1 MILNHPYIK
10 HPRFSFS
17 PDTMESSPFSIETLV
32 KKVREEIFSTFDVY
46 NSFVSA
52 SAYDT
57 AWLAMIPAEN
67 PNKFEQCCGPMFK
80 GCLEWILNNQKE
92 EGFWG
97 ERDMNGLPTID
108 SLPSTLTCI
117 VALKKWNLGYTNIN
131 KGLAFVRENSETLL
145 KERHHSLP
153 RWFTIVFPAMV
164 ELAHARGLG
173 VADDIKGV
181 LADVLLMRQ
190 QFLEMEGDVNDY
202 KYYPPLL
209 SFLEALPSACDID
222 REIILKSLNK
232 DGSLFQSP
240 SATAYAFMATGER
253 KCKEYLER
261 LVRRCPRGVPPMY
274 PMDEELI
281 KLSLV
286 NQITRLGL
294 AEHFSGEI
302 EVILSEA
309 YRSSKRPQTRVGNL
323 KPTKLYKDSLAFWL
337 LRMHGYNITPCI
349 RYFYTYLCS
358 KGNAFAGSFCWFVH
372 DEDILAHI
380 ERNSGYFMSAMLNI
394 YRATD
399 LMFSGENELKEAR
412 SFARKLLEKNMRRR
426 CEEDGLLVMP
436 SFHEVV
442 EYELSL
448 PWIARLDHL
457 DHRFW
462 IEANDHVD
470 ALWIAKASFYR
481 LSCLHNDKLM
491 KLAVENYKL
500 RQSIYQRELEEVT
513 RWSREWGLS
522 EMGFGREKTTYCY
535 FAVAASGSLP
545 RGSAVRLIV
554 AKSAILI
561 TVADDFFDMK
571 GSLDDLR
578 SLNEAVQRW
587 DGKGL
592 CGHGRIIFEALD
604 GFVTDIAKKHLCQHG
619 SDITDNLRDI
629 WRETFGSWL
638 VETTWSN
645 NGYKPSM
652 EEYLETGMISIAS
665 HTMVLPASCFLNPNL
680 PNHKLKPSQYELI
693 TKSLM
698 ASSRLL
704 NDIQSYQ
711 KEQQEGKAN
720 LVLLHLKGN
729 PKAEIEDLISYVK
742 EILDEKKTELLEHA
756 LMDYDSND
764 LPKPCK
770 LLHLSCL
777 KVFQMFYNSSN
788 QFDSDTELFHD
799 IKRGIYIPPEYP
811 VPRRIPSPSKMETKC
826 SKVKARLIGESEYQ
840 GGRNFNTG
848 QNFAWS
854 ATPISVGRDKV
865 VIPPKFRLCFPATK
879 DFRWTAGVR
888 GNFGKSFLWGRGY

>member
-1 MILNHPYIK
+1 
-10 HPRFSFS
+10 
-17 PDTMESSPFSIETLV
+17 MESSPFFIETLV

-80 GCLEWILNNQKE
+80 GCLEWVLSNQKE

-97 ERDMNGLPTID
+97 ARDMNGLPTID
-108 SLPSTLTCI
+108 SLPSTLACI
-117 VALKKWNLGYTNIN
+117 VALKKWNLGDTNIN

-145 KERHHSLP
+145 RERHHSLP
-153 RWFTIVFPAMV
+153 RWFAIVYPAMV
-164 ELAHARGLG
+164 ELAQATGLG
-173 VADDIKGV
+173 VAHEVRGV
-181 LADVLLMRQ
+181 LSDVLLKRQ
-190 QFLEMEGDVNDY
+190 QFMETEGDVNDY
-202 KYYPPLL
+202 QYYPPLL
-209 SFLEALPSACDID
+209 SFLEALPSTCNID
-222 REIILKSLNK
+222 RETILKSLNK

-261 LVRRCPRGVPPMY
+261 LVRRCSRGVPPMY

-286 NQITRLGL
+286 NQVTRLGL

-309 YRSSKRPQTRVGNL
+309 YSK
-323 KPTKLYKDSLAFWL
+323 S
-337 LRMHGYNITPCI
+337 
-349 RYFYTYLCS
+349 
-358 KGNAFAGSFCWFVH
+358 NAFAGSFCWFVH
-372 DEDILAHI
+372 DEDILGHI

-426 CEEDGLLVMP
+426 CEEDGLLEMP

-442 EYELSL
+442 EHELSL

-481 LSCLHNDKLM
+481 
-491 KLAVENYKL
+491 
-500 RQSIYQRELEEVT
+500 
-513 RWSREWGLS
+513 
-522 EMGFGREKTTYCY
+522 
-535 FAVAASGSLP
+535 
-545 RGSAVRLIV
+545 
-554 AKSAILI
+554 
-561 TVADDFFDMK
+561 
-571 GSLDDLR
+571 
-578 SLNEAVQRW
+578 W

-604 GFVTDIAKKHLCQHG
+604 GLVTDIAKKHLRQQG

-629 WRETFGSWL
+629 WQETFGAWL

-645 NGYKPSM
+645 NGYIPSM

-680 PNHKLKPSQYELI
+680 LNHKLKPSQNEPI
-693 TKSLM
+693 TKLLM

-711 KEQQEGKAN
+711 KEQLDGKIN

-729 PKAEIEDLISYVK
+729 PKAEIEDSISYVK

-756 LMDYDSND
+756 LMDYGSND

-811 VPRRIPSPSKMETKC
+811 VPRRIPSPSKTETKC
-826 SKVKARLIGESEYQ
+826 SKVKACLIGESKYQ

-888 GNFGKSFLWGRGY
+888 GNFGRAFLWGRGY

>member
-1 MILNHPYIK
+1 
-10 HPRFSFS
+10 
-17 PDTMESSPFSIETLV
+17 MESSPFSIETLV

-52 SAYDT
+52 SVYDT

-80 GCLEWILNNQKE
+80 GCLEWVLNNQKE

-97 ERDMNGLPTID
+97 ERYMNGLPTID
-108 SLPSTLTCI
+108 SLPSTLACI
-117 VALKKWNLGYTNIN
+117 VALKKWNLGDTNIN

-145 KERHHSLP
+145 KERHHGLP

-164 ELAHARGLG
+164 ELAQATGLG
-173 VADDIKGV
+173 VADEVKGV
-181 LADVLLMRQ
+181 LADVLLKRE
-190 QFLEMEGDVNDY
+190 QFLETEGDVNDY
-202 KYYPPLL
+202 QCYPPLL
-209 SFLEALPSACDID
+209 SFLEALPSTRNID

-232 DGSLFQSP
+232 DGSLLHSP

-261 LVRRCPRGVPPMY
+261 LVRRCPNGVPPMY

-286 NQITRLGL
+286 NPVTRLGL

-309 YRSSKRPQTRVGNL
+309 NRSYKRPQTRVGNL
-323 KPTKLYKDSLAFWL
+323 KPAKLYKDSLAFRL
-337 LRMHGYNITPCI
+337 LRMHGYDITPW
-349 RYFYTYLCS
+349 
-358 KGNAFAGSFCWFVH
+358 SFCWFVH
-372 DEDILAHI
+372 YEDILAHI
-380 ERNSGYFMSAMLNI
+380 ERNSGYFTSAMLNI

-399 LMFSGENELKEAR
+399 LMFSGANELKEAR

-426 CEEDGLLVMP
+426 CEEDGLLEMP

-462 IEANDHVD
+462 IDVNDHVD

-513 RWSREWGLS
+513 RWSKEWGLS

-535 FAVAASGSLP
+535 FAVAASSSLP

-561 TVADDFFDMK
+561 TIADDFFDMK
-571 GSLDDLR
+571 GSLDDLQ

-604 GFVTDIAKKHLCQHG
+604 GLVTDIAKKHHRQQG

-629 WRETFGSWL
+629 WQETFGSWL

-645 NGYKPSM
+645 NGYIPSM
-652 EEYLETGMISIAS
+652 EEYLETGMISIAN
-665 HTMVLPASCFLNPNL
+665 HTIVLPASCFLNLNL
-680 PNHKLKPSQYELI
+680 PNHKLKPSQYEPI
-693 TKSLM
+693 TKLLM

-711 KEQQEGKAN
+711 KEQLDGKTN

-729 PKAEIEDLISYVK
+729 PKAEIEDSISYVK
-742 EILDEKKTELLEHA
+742 GMLDEKKTELLEHA
-756 LMDYDSND
+756 LMDYGSND

-777 KVFQMFYNSSN
+777 KVFQMFFNSSN
-788 QFDSDTELFHD
+788 RFDSDTELFHD
-799 IKRGIYIPPEYP
+799 IKRGIYIPPENS
-811 VPRRIPSPSKMETKC
+811 VPKRIPSPSKTEIKC
-826 SKVKARLIGESEYQ
+826 SKVKARLIGESGYQ

-848 QNFAWS
+848 QNFARS
-854 ATPISVGRDKV
+854 ATPIPVGRDKV
-865 VIPPKFRLCFPATK
+865 IIPPKFGLCFPATK
-879 DFRWTAGVR
+879 GFQ
-888 GNFGKSFLWGRGY
+888 WGRG

>member
-1 MILNHPYIK
+1 
-10 HPRFSFS
+10 
-17 PDTMESSPFSIETLV
+17 MESSPFSIETLV
-32 KKVREEIFSTFDVY
+32 KKVREEIFSTFDDY
-46 NSFVSA
+46 NSFVSV
-52 SAYDT
+52 SVYDT
-57 AWLAMIPAEN
+57 AWLAMIPEN

-80 GCLEWILNNQKE
+80 GCLEWVLNNQKE

-108 SLPSTLTCI
+108 SLPSTLACI
-117 VALKKWNLGYTNIN
+117 VALKKWNLGDTNIN
-131 KGLAFVRENSETLL
+131 KGLAFVRENSKMLL
-145 KERHHSLP
+145 KERRHSLP
-153 RWFTIVFPAMV
+153 CWFAIVFPAMV
-164 ELAHARGLG
+164 ELAQATGLG
-173 VADDIKGV
+173 VVDEVKGV
-181 LADVLLMRQ
+181 LSDVLLKRL
-190 QFLEMEGDVNDY
+190 QFFETEGDVNDY
-202 KYYPPLL
+202 QYYPPLP
-209 SFLEALPSACDID
+209 SFLEALPSTCDVD

-286 NQITRLGL
+286 NQVTRLGL

-309 YRSSKRPQTRVGNL
+309 YRSYKRTQTSVGNL
-323 KPTKLYKDSLAFWL
+323 KPAKLYKDSLAFRL
-337 LRMHGYNITPCI
+337 LRMHGYDIT
-349 RYFYTYLCS
+349 S
-358 KGNAFAGSFCWFVH
+358 WSFCWFVY

-380 ERNSGYFMSAMLNI
+380 ERNSGYFMSALLNI

-412 SFARKLLEKNMRRR
+412 SFARKLLEKNMSVAI
-426 CEEDGLLVMP
+426 EQ
-436 SFHEVV
+436 V
-442 EYELSL
+442 EHELSL

-513 RWSREWGLS
+513 RWSKEWGLS
-522 EMGFGREKTTYCY
+522 ELGFGREKTTYCY
-535 FAVAASGSLP
+535 FAVAACSSLP
-545 RGSAVRLIV
+545 HGSVVRLIV

-571 GSLDDLR
+571 GSLGDLQ

-592 CGHGRIIFEALD
+592 CGHGKIIFEALD
-604 GFVTDIAKKHLCQHG
+604 GLVTDIAKKHLRQQG

-645 NGYKPSM
+645 NGYIPSM
-652 EEYLETGMISIAS
+652 GEYLETGMISIAS
-665 HTMVLPASCFLNPNL
+665 HTIVLPASCFLNPNL
-680 PNHKLKPSQYELI
+680 PNHKLKPSQYEPI

-698 ASSRLL
+698 TSSRLL

-711 KEQQEGKAN
+711 KEQLDGKTN

-729 PKAEIEDLISYVK
+729 PKAEIEDSISYAK
-742 EILDEKKTELLEHA
+742 GMLDEKKTELLEHA
-756 LMDYDSND
+756 LMDYGSND

-777 KVFQMFYNSSN
+777 KVFQMFFNSSN
-788 QFDSDTELFHD
+788 RFDSDTELFHD
-799 IKRGIYIPPEYP
+799 IKRGIYIPPENP
-811 VPRRIPSPSKMETKC
+811 VPRRIPSPSKTETKC

-840 GGRNFNTG
+840 GSRNFNTG
-848 QNFAWS
+848 QNFARS
-854 ATPISVGRDKV
+854 ATRIPVRRDKV
-865 VIPPKFRLCFPATK
+865 IIPPKFGLCFPATK
-879 DFRWTAGVR
+879 DFQWTAGVR
-888 GNFGKSFLWGRGY
+888 GNFGKAFLLGWGY

>member
-1 MILNHPYIK
+1 
-10 HPRFSFS
+10 
-17 PDTMESSPFSIETLV
+17 MESSPFSIETLV

-80 GCLEWILNNQKE
+80 GCLEWVLNNQKE

-108 SLPSTLTCI
+108 SLPSTLACI
-117 VALKKWNLGYTNIN
+117 VALKKWNLGDTNIN

-164 ELAHARGLG
+164 ELAQATGLG
-173 VADDIKGV
+173 VDDEVKGV
-181 LADVLLMRQ
+181 LADVLLKRQ
-190 QFLEMEGDVNDY
+190 QFLETEGDVNDY
-202 KYYPPLL
+202 QYYPPLL
-209 SFLEALPSACDID
+209 SFLEALPSTCDID
-222 REIILKSLNK
+222 RETILKSLNK

-286 NQITRLGL
+286 NQVTRLGL

-309 YRSSKRPQTRVGNL
+309 YRQGHDGIALFSR
-323 KPTKLYKDSLAFWL
+323 
-337 LRMHGYNITPCI
+337 
-349 RYFYTYLCS
+349 RYFYMYLCS
-358 KGNAFAGSFCWFVH
+358 KSNAFAGSFCWFVH

-426 CEEDGLLVMP
+426 CEEDGLLEMP

-513 RWSREWGLS
+513 RW
-522 EMGFGREKTTYCY
+522 
-535 FAVAASGSLP
+535 
-545 RGSAVRLIV
+545 
-554 AKSAILI
+554 
-561 TVADDFFDMK
+561 
-571 GSLDDLR
+571 
-578 SLNEAVQRW
+578 

-604 GFVTDIAKKHLCQHG
+604 GLVTDNAKKHLRQQG

-638 VETTWSN
+638 VETTRSN
-645 NGYKPSM
+645 NGYIPSM
-652 EEYLETGMISIAS
+652 EEYLDTGMISIAN
-665 HTMVLPASCFLNPNL
+665 HTIVLPASCFLNPNL
-680 PNHKLKPSQYELI
+680 PTHKLKPSQYEPI

-711 KEQQEGKAN
+711 KEQLDGKTN

-729 PKAEIEDLISYVK
+729 PNAEIEDSISYVK
-742 EILDEKKTELLEHA
+742 GMLDEKKTELLEHA
-756 LMDYDSND
+756 LMDYGSND

-777 KVFQMFYNSSN
+777 KVFQMFFNSSN
-788 QFDSDTELFHD
+788 RFDSDTELFHD
-799 IKRGIYIPPEYP
+799 IKRGIYIPPENP
-811 VPRRIPSPSKMETKC
+811 VPRRIPSPSKTETKC
-826 SKVKARLIGESEYQ
+826 SKVKARLISESKYQ

-879 DFRWTAGVR
+879 DFWGTAGVR
-888 GNFGKSFLWGRGY
+888 GNFGRSFLWGRGY

>member
-1 MILNHPYIK
+1 
-10 HPRFSFS
+10 
-17 PDTMESSPFSIETLV
+17 MESSPFSIETLV

-80 GCLEWILNNQKE
+80 GCLEWVLSNQKE

-108 SLPSTLTCI
+108 SLPSTLACI
-117 VALKKWNLGYTNIN
+117 VALKKWNLGDTNIN
-131 KGLAFVRENSETLL
+131 KGLAFVRENSKMLL

-164 ELAHARGLG
+164 ELAQATGLG
-173 VADDIKGV
+173 VADEVKGV
-181 LADVLLMRQ
+181 LADVLLKRQ
-190 QFLEMEGDVNDY
+190 QFLETEGDVNDCQ
-202 KYYPPLL
+202 YYPPLL
-209 SFLEALPSACDID
+209 SFLEALPSTCDID

-253 KCKEYLER
+253 KCKEYLKR

-286 NQITRLGL
+286 NQVTRLGL
-294 AEHFSGEI
+294 AEYFSGEI
-302 EVILSEA
+302 DVILSEA
-309 YRSSKRPQTRVGNL
+309 YRSYKKPQTRVGNL
-323 KPTKLYKDSLAFWL
+323 KPAKLYKDSLAFRL
-337 LRMHGYNITPCI
+337 LRMHGYDITPW
-349 RYFYTYLCS
+349 
-358 KGNAFAGSFCWFVH
+358 SFCWFVH

-426 CEEDGLLVMP
+426 CEEDGLLEMP

-481 LSCLHNDKLM
+481 WTK
-491 KLAVENYKL
+491 
-500 RQSIYQRELEEVT
+500 
-513 RWSREWGLS
+513 EWGLS

-545 RGSAVRLIV
+545 RGSAVRLMV

-604 GFVTDIAKKHLCQHG
+604 GLVTDIAKKRLRQEG

-629 WRETFGSWL
+629 WRETFASWL
-638 VETTWSN
+638 VETTWSK
-645 NGYKPSM
+645 NGYIPSM
-652 EEYLETGMISIAS
+652 EEYLDTGMISIAN
-665 HTMVLPASCFLNPNL
+665 HTIVLPASCFLNPNL
-680 PNHKLKPSQYELI
+680 PNHKLKPSQYEPI

-711 KEQQEGKAN
+711 KEQLDGKAN

-729 PKAEIEDLISYVK
+729 PKAEIEDSISYVK
-742 EILDEKKTELLEHA
+742 EILDEKKIELLEHA

-777 KVFQMFYNSSN
+777 KVFQMFFNSSN
-788 QFDSDTELFHD
+788 RFDSDTELYHD

-811 VPRRIPSPSKMETKC
+811 VPRRIPSPSKTETKC
-826 SKVKARLIGESEYQ
+826 SKVKAHLIGEYEYQ

-854 ATPISVGRDKV
+854 ATPISIGRDKV
-865 VIPPKFRLCFPATK
+865 VIPPKLRLCFPATK

-888 GNFGKSFLWGRGY
+888 GNFGRAFLWGRGY